1 MWRDQ
6 DGIARTDESGRPVDL
21 HVTGAFQQEID
32 LLAPFV
38 VVPLSR
44 ASHRQ
49 AGFSEALILHRSVRQ
64 VQNTANLRAIL
75 GDERFLT
82 G

>member
-1 MWRDQ
+1 MWWDQ
-6 DGIARTDESGRPVDL
+6 DGVARTDESGRPVDL
-21 HVTGAFQQEID
+21 HVTRAFQQEID
-32 LLAPFV
+32 LLTPLV

-44 ASHRQ
+44 SANRQ
-49 AGFSEALILHRSVRQ
+49 TGFREALILHRSVRQ